1 MLLIIVGKMN
11 LVKSVLYPCSSCHL
25 GQSMPKVKNADVQLV
40 LKAYNFNLAIIYLAF
55 KEFNILALGCDL
67 VL

>member
-25 GQSMPKVKNADVQLV
+25 GQSMPKAKNADVQLV
-40 LKAYNFNLAIIYLAF
+40 LKAYNFNLATIYLAL
-55 KEFNILALGCDL
+55 KKSN
-67 VL
+67 VPT